1 MDLPVPILSHPE
13 RPFGPREP
21 GVTAAAG
28 RRDGGEHTPGLRIDL
43 LDAILGELKEVLA
56 VERGSCMCGDIDR
69 AHRIPGR
76 RIEGVQLVAISEPDV
91 LAVVRDPSHIVDT
104 RKGSVL
110 TDDLGFRSA
119 HCFTLAVIARLPR
132 RC

>member
-1 MDLPVPILSHPE
+1 MDLPVPILSDPE

-28 RRDGGEHTPGLRIDL
+28 RRDGGEHTPRLRIDL

-69 AHRIPGR
+69 AHHSPGR
-76 RIEGVQLVAISEPDV
+76 GIERLQVVSRSEPDV
-91 LAVVRDPSHIVDT
+91 VAVVRDSTHIGDT
-104 RKGSVL
+104 RKGPIL
-110 TDDLGFRSA
+110 TNDLGSRS
-119 HCFTLAVIARLPR
+119 
-132 RC
+132 